1 MIKGAPALRSTTPV
15 EWRAT
20 KFCMADAEDAAE
32 DEEITCIARDRRVN
46 SGDIPLADLPRRLG
60 VDVDEL

>member
-1 MIKGAPALRSTTPV
+1 
-15 EWRAT
+15 
-20 KFCMADAEDAAE
+20 MADAEDAAE